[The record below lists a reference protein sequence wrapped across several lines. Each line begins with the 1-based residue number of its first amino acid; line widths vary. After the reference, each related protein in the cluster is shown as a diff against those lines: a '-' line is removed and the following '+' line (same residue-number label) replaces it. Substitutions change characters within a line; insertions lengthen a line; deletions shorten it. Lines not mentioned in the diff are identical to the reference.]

1 MVCNHRDTLPLMP
14 GITWLIISEC
24 LKCLLAFKCKIIDYI
39 KFFTKS
45 CVFYFVLL
53 LLLFFWWFLYYDTI
67 NNFLS
72 VLIVLLCS
80 SGILALCATLQSE
93 INKVM
98 NEWMNE
104 FWDAD
109 IQIYETQCK
118 LSFPSSLPH
127 PPTSRNPMRACSQT
141 NIKLAALC
149 QKSHMRLME
158 FTSGHLP
165 MIFP

>member
-1 MVCNHRDTLPLMP
+1 M
-14 GITWLIISEC
+14 SEM
-24 LKCLLAFKCKIIDYI
+24 LASFKCNIIDYI

-53 LLLFFWWFLYYDTI
+53 LLFLFWWFLNYDTI

-72 VLIVLLCS
+72 VLILCS

-149 QKSHMRLME
+149 QKSHIRLME

-165 MIFP
+165 MIFL

>member
-1 MVCNHRDTLPLMP
+1 M
-14 GITWLIISEC
+14 SEM
-24 LKCLLAFKCKIIDYI
+24 LASFKCNIIDYI
-39 KFFTKS
+39 NFFTNS

-53 LLLFFWWFLYYDTI
+53 LLLLFFWWFLNYDTI
-67 NNFLS
+67 NNFL
-72 VLIVLLCS
+72 LILILCS

-93 INKVM
+93 TNKVM
-98 NEWMNE
+98 NEWMNSGM
-104 FWDAD
+104 
-109 IQIYETQCK
+109 QIFKFMRHKCK

-127 PPTSRNPMRACSQT
+127 PTTSRNPMRACSQT

-149 QKSHMRLME
+149 QKSHIRLME

>member
-1 MVCNHRDTLPLMP
+1 M
-14 GITWLIISEC
+14 SEM
-24 LKCLLAFKCKIIDYI
+24 LAPFKCNIIDYI

-72 VLIVLLCS
+72 VLIIIMYGS

-98 NEWMNE
+98 NE
-104 FWDAD
+104 
-109 IQIYETQCK
+109 
-118 LSFPSSLPH
+118 
-127 PPTSRNPMRACSQT
+127 
-141 NIKLAALC
+141 
-149 QKSHMRLME
+149 
-158 FTSGHLP
+158 
-165 MIFP
+165 

>member
-1 MVCNHRDTLPLMP
+1 M
-14 GITWLIISEC
+14 SEM
-24 LKCLLAFKCKIIDYI
+24 LTSFKCNIIDYN

-53 LLLFFWWFLYYDTI
+53 LLFLFWWVLYYDTI
-67 NNFLS
+67 NNFFS
-72 VLIVLLCS
+72 VLILYSL
-80 SGILALCATLQSE
+80 GIQALCATLQSE

-98 NEWMNE
+98 NEGMNSRM
-104 FWDAD
+104 
-109 IQIYETQCK
+109 QIFKFMRQECK

-127 PPTSRNPMRACSQT
+127 PPTPRNPMRACSQT

-149 QKSHMRLME
+149 QKSHIRLME

>member
-1 MVCNHRDTLPLMP
+1 M
-14 GITWLIISEC
+14 SEM
-24 LKCLLAFKCKIIDYI
+24 LASFKCNTIDYI

-53 LLLFFWWFLYYDTI
+53 LLFLFWWFLNYDTT

-72 VLIVLLCS
+72 VLILCS

-98 NEWMNE
+98 NEWMND

-109 IQIYETQCK
+109 IQIYEMQV
-118 LSFPSSLPH
+118 
-127 PPTSRNPMRACSQT
+127 
-141 NIKLAALC
+141 
-149 QKSHMRLME
+149 
-158 FTSGHLP
+158 
-165 MIFP
+165 

>member
-1 MVCNHRDTLPLMP
+1 M
-14 GITWLIISEC
+14 SEM
-24 LKCLLAFKCKIIDYI
+24 LASFKCNTIDYI

-53 LLLFFWWFLYYDTI
+53 LLFLFWWFLNYDTI

-72 VLIVLLCS
+72 VLILCS

-109 IQIYETQCK
+109 IQIYETQV
-118 LSFPSSLPH
+118 
-127 PPTSRNPMRACSQT
+127 
-141 NIKLAALC
+141 
-149 QKSHMRLME
+149 
-158 FTSGHLP
+158 
-165 MIFP
+165 